1 MRLFASSTSP
11 FVRKVSVLIREAGLT
26 DQVEV
31 VPVTGGVT
39 HPGTMP
45 LQHNP
50 LGKIPALERPD
61 GPALYDSRVIC
72 RYLDDLAGAG
82 LYPAAADLWD
92 VLTLE
97 ATADGILESAVL
109 IMYESH
115 LRPEGVRYA
124 PWVEGQ
130 WAKIDR
136 ALDALES
143 RWMDALEGS
152 LTMAQI
158 AVGVAMGYLDFR
170 LADRNWRQGRP
181 RLAVWD
187 AHFATRPSMQ
197 ATRPVALA

>member
-1 MRLFASSTSP
+1 MRLFSSAASP
-11 FVRKVSVLIREAGLT
+11 FVRKVATLIHEVGLQ
-26 DQVEV
+26 DRVEV
-31 VPVTGGVT
+31 VTVSGTAT
-39 HPGTMP
+39 DPGTMP
-45 LQHNP
+45 LAHNP

-82 LYPAAADLWD
+82 LYPAAPALWD

-109 IMYESH
+109 MVYESRI
-115 LRPEGVRYA
+115 RPEAQRYA

-143 RWMDALEGS
+143 RWMDTLEGP
-152 LTMAQI
+152 LTMAHI
-158 AVGVAMGYLDFR
+158 AIGVALGYLDFR
-170 LADRNWRQGRP
+170 HGDRNWRQGRP

-187 AHFATRPSMQ
+187 AHFATRPAMQ
-197 ATRPVALA
+197 ATRPAVA

>member
-1 MRLFASSTSP
+1 MRLYHSPTSP
-11 FVRKVSVLIREAGLT
+11 YVRKCMVVLHETGLLSQVALIATAGT
-26 DQVEV
+26 
-31 VPVTGGVT
+31 PVD
-39 HPGTMP
+39 PGSMP
-45 LQHNP
+45 LEQNP
-50 LGKIPALERPD
+50 LGKIPALERDD

-82 LYPAAADLWD
+82 LYPAAPDLWD

-143 RWMDALEGS
+143 RWMDTLEGS

-197 ATRPVALA
+197 ATRPVASA